1 MVKELRA
8 KGHEAFVMPV
18 KSGSGTMYRVR
29 IGPMPDREA
38 AAAALQGVKSL
49 APGAAIVAHP

>member
-1 MVKELRA
+1 MVKDLRA

-29 IGPMPDREA
+29 IGPMADREA
-38 AAAALQGVKSL
+38 AAATLQGVKSL
-49 APGAAIVAHP
+49 APGAAVVAHP